1 MRAVLLDTGPIVGLL
16 SEADEHHATTVAA
29 IKASGRKGRKLC
41 TSWEVIGEAYTL
53 FRTRYSPHRS
63 AEPAL
68 AVLRWARESGVELLS
83 TGEGDH
89 QRAAAILERYSQL
102 RLSYVDALLLA
113 IAERHRFEELITVD
127 TRHFSTVRLSH
138 RISVTQV

>member
-1 MRAVLLDTGPIVGLL
+1 MRAVILDTGPVIGLL
-16 SEADEHHATTVAA
+16 SEDDEHHAASVVA

-41 TSWEVIGEAYTL
+41 TIREVIGEAYTL

-68 AVLRWARESGVELLS
+68 AVLRWARESGIELLE

-113 IAERHRFEELITVD
+113 VAERNRIEELITVD
-127 TRHFSTVRLSH
+127 MRHFSTVRLGH
-138 RISVTQV
+138 RMTVTRV

>member
-1 MRAVLLDTGPIVGLL
+1 VRAVILDTGPVIGLL
-16 SEADEHHATTVAA
+16 SEDDEHHAASVAA
-29 IKASGRKGRKLC
+29 IKTSGRKGRKLC
-41 TSWEVIGEAYTL
+41 TIREVIGEAYTL

-68 AVLRWARESGVELLS
+68 AVLRWARESGIELLE

-113 IAERHRFEELITVD
+113 VAERKRIEELITVD
-127 TRHFSTVRLSH
+127 MRHFSTVRLEH
-138 RISVTQV
+138 RMTVTRV

>member
-16 SEADEHHATTVAA
+16 SEADEHHAAAIAA

-41 TSWEVIGEAYTL
+41 TTWEVIGEAYTL

-68 AVLRWARESGVELLS
+68 AVLRWARESGIELLAI
-83 TGEGDH
+83 GEGDH
-89 QRAAAILERYSQL
+89 QRAATILERYSQL

-113 IAERHRFEELITVD
+113 IAERHRVEELITVD
-127 TRHFSTVRLSH
+127 ARHFSTVRLPH

>member
-1 MRAVLLDTGPIVGLL
+1 MRAVILDTGPVVGLL
-16 SEADEHHATTVAA
+16 SEDDEHHAATVAA

-41 TSWEVIGEAYTL
+41 TIWEVIGEAYTL
-53 FRTRYSPHRS
+53 FRTRIAPTRS
-63 AEPAL
+63 ADAAL
-68 AVLRWARESGVELLS
+68 VVLHWARESGIELLP

-113 IAERHRFEELITVD
+113 IAERHRVEELITTD
-127 TRHFSTVRLSH
+127 RRHFSTVRLVH
-138 RISVTQV
+138 RMSVTSV